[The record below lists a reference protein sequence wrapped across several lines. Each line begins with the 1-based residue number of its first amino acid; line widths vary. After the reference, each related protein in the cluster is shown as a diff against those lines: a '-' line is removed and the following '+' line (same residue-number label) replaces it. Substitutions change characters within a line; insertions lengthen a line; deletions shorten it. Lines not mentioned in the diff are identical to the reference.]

1 MQYKGATQQLIP
13 RIASAGNKKILSRE
27 GGEAVSSSSRLFA
40 FPAIKWS
47 DGLKGRADQ

>member
-27 GGEAVSSSSRLFA
+27 GGKAASFLPVFLPSRQLN
-40 FPAIKWS
+40 
-47 DGLKGRADQ
+47 GLTA